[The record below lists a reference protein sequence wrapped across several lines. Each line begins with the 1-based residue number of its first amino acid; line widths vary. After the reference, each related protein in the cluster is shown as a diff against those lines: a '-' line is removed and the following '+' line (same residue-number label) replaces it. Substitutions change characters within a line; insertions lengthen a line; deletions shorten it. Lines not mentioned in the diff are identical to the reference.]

1 MTDYFDRVKVI
12 TDNELIDKIQK
23 TKKLLLRNNSL
34 HHNNVDNIIQ
44 TNNVENS
51 HIIKILNISSRLQ
64 NLPETIP

>member
-23 TKKLLLRNNSL
+23 TKKLLLRNNIL